1 MGATTSRSSWSEEPQ
16 RRAEVLSAIERGD
29 LSPAQAV
36 KALKAP
42 PPHRRRGRAWLPLWF
57 RVAVVSHGRGVRLVI
72 PLFIVGPLCMA
83 IFVALL
89 PFAVLAVALV
99 SIRRRAV
106 LGYFIRGVGVLCAL
120 TTTLLLHGR
129 GMGVH
134 VKDGEDEIGF
144 WLS

>member
-1 MGATTSRSSWSEEPQ
+1 M
-16 RRAEVLSAIERGD
+16 
-29 LSPAQAV
+29 
-36 KALKAP
+36 KAP
-42 PPHRRRGRAWLPLWF
+42 LPHRRRGRAWLPFWF

-72 PLFIVGPLCMA
+72 PLFIVGPLCLA
-83 IFVALL
+83 LFVALL
-89 PFAVLAVALV
+89 PLAALAVALI

-106 LGYFIRGVGVLCAL
+106 LGYFLQGIGVLCAL

-129 GMGVH
+129 GAGVH